1 MKTFNK
7 YYRFSAGAIVCI
19 RQMVTGVGLFCPTL
33 FFLAACAQ
41 DKGGGFDTV
50 ASWYGKPDG
59 KGGYEDC
66 TTLTAYGK
74 RYDSS
79 KLVCASWE
87 FPPGTKLRVSLG
99 RTRSIVVT
107 VVDKG
112 PGLDLR
118 KKGKP
123 NSLKTRRIDLSLGAF
138 KRLAQPAAGVI
149 SVHVERL

>member
-1 MKTFNK
+1 MKTFKK
-7 YYRFSAGAIVCI
+7 YYRISAGAIVCA
-19 RQMVTGVGLFCPTL
+19 RQMVTRAGLFSPVL

-41 DKGGGFDTV
+41 DKGSSFDTV
-50 ASWYGKPDG
+50 ASWYGKPNG
-59 KGGYEDC
+59 RGGYEDC

-99 RTRSIVVT
+99 RSRSIVVT

-112 PGLDLR
+112 PGPDLR
-118 KKGKP
+118 KRGKA

-138 KRLAQPAAGVI
+138 KRLAQPAAGII